1 MRNII
6 FIILSIILS
15 TNISAQAT
23 IDDFEGR
30 YTFSDNSNQLTITL
44 KKVRHQGA
52 KRDIIMGNIT
62 YIKEGKTIID
72 QRNELK
78 NKITA
83 IEKSKNNNEV
93 VYGFEEDI
101 NGCIIRFNKAKQ
113 IFTLTKLNDSQY
125 VLEYSETITNNF
137 INSPTVSFFKNIVPE
152 YELPKKIIL
161 TKQRK

>member
-1 MRNII
+1 MLIIFINTQLMRNII

-62 YIKEGKTIID
+62 YIKRSEEHTS
-72 QRNELK
+72 ELQSRE
-78 NKITA
+78 NLVCRLLL
-83 IEKSKNNNEV
+83 EK
-93 VYGFEEDI
+93 
-101 NGCIIRFNKAKQ
+101 
-113 IFTLTKLNDSQY
+113 
-125 VLEYSETITNNF
+125 
-137 INSPTVSFFKNIVPE
+137 
-152 YELPKKIIL
+152 
-161 TKQRK
+161 

>member
-1 MRNII
+1 MKNIL
-6 FIILSIILS
+6 IIVSLFCSM
-15 TNISAQAT
+15 NISAQT
-23 IDDFEGR
+23 NPKDSEGK
-30 YTFSDNSNQLTITL
+30 YTFNDNNNQLTNTL

-52 KRDIIMGNIT
+52 KRDIIMGNTT

-72 QRNELK
+72 QRSELK

-93 VYGFEEDI
+93 VYGFAEDI